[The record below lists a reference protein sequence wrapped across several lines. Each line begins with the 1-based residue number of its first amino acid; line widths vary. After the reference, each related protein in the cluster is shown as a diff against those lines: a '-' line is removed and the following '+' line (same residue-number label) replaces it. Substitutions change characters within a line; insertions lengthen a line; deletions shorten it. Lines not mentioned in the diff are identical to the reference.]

1 MTNEQ
6 IFDKCVEIYKILD
19 NDKKEEKAK
28 RELFYLLDKIQNKI
42 PYPPILNHLIRKFG
56 LYPYMNQDTSIL
68 EDRFLIE
75 CFKTNIGENEPR
87 VLHREQSRILKSLL
101 DEKESLI
108 LSAPTSFGKSFIID
122 ALIAIKKPKNILIIV
137 PTISLLDEARRRLI
151 RKFYNYK
158 IITVV
163 QQTNLESNNIFI
175 FPPERAVEYFPFI
188 NKENI
193 KLDFFVVDEF
203 YKISKEYENERFA
216 PLQNAILKYTG
227 ISNQRYYIC
236 PNIDKITNE
245 NSILCKGMKF
255 ECLNFNTVF
264 ININKCYRDKNFKKE
279 QKILE
284 IIKRDEKN
292 LVYTKSQKSIKNVC
306 KILTENTSIKKSNAL
321 LENFAKWL
329 LEYYGEHYLNDAL
342 KIGVGIHHG
351 KLHRCL
357 SQLQVKLFDEKDSL
371 KTIIS
376 TSSLIEGVN
385 IPAKNLILWD
395 NKNGTKN
402 INHFTYKNIIG
413 RSGRMF
419 KYFIGEV
426 YLFESPD
433 EDNNQEK
440 ILDVEIKS
448 ESLSINDE
456 INNEVPNNIQAEV
469 KKNQLK
475 IIDLMGKDK
484 FNLLKK
490 EASLK
495 NDLGVILKIIQ
506 ILQSEDFN
514 GEIFTYLFNDEPDKW
529 YILSKIATI
538 REFHCNNINDASNIN
553 NVELV
558 KKLSQNWI
566 KPLPKLIKD
575 MRIDLDNFFKFENHV
590 TFKVAS
596 IFSDINTL
604 QKILYPEKE
613 IDISS
618 FVTKLSNAFLPSVV
632 YTLEEFGLPRI
643 ISKKLH
649 QCKFIDF
656 ENKDLTLEQTLYKFK
671 EHKADDIV
679 NILKENNLYHDFED
693 YILNYFYDGL
703 GK

>member
-1 MTNEQ
+1 MTSEQ
-6 IFDKCVEIYKILD
+6 IFDKCVEIYEILND
-19 NDKKEEKAK
+19 NNKETEAK
-28 RELFYLLDKIQNKI
+28 RELFYLLDEIQDKAL
-42 PYPPILNHLIRKFG
+42 YPPILNHLIRQFG
-56 LYPYMNQDTSIL
+56 LYPYMNQSTSIL
-68 EDRFLIE
+68 EDRFLLE
-75 CFKTNIGENEPR
+75 CFKTNIGEDKPK
-87 VLHREQSRILKSLL
+87 VLHREQSRVLKRLL
-101 DEKESLI
+101 SNDSLI

-137 PTISLLDEARRRLI
+137 PTISLLDETRRRLT
-151 RKFYNYK
+151 RKFYDYK
-158 IITVV
+158 IITTT
-163 QQTNLESNNIFI
+163 QQTKLENNNIFI
-175 FPPERAVEYFPFI
+175 FSPERAVEYFSFI
-188 NKENI
+188 RKENI
-193 KLDFFVVDEF
+193 KLDFFIVDEF

-216 PLQNAILKYTG
+216 PLQNAILKYTN
-227 ISNQRYYIC
+227 ISSQRYYVC
-236 PNIDKITNE
+236 PNIDKINNK
-245 NSILCKGMKF
+245 NSILCEGMEF

-264 ININKCYRDKNFKKE
+264 ININKCYKEQNFKKE
-279 QKILE
+279 QKIID
-284 IIKRDEKN
+284 IIKRDEKT
-292 LVYTKSQKSIKNVC
+292 LVYTKSQNSIKNVYA
-306 KILTENTSIKKSNAL
+306 ILSKNDVVENSNIL
-321 LENFAKWL
+321 LENFSKWL
-329 LEYYGEHYLNDAL
+329 SKYYGKHYLNNAL
-342 KIGVGIHHG
+342 KIGIGIHHG

-357 SQLQVKLFDEKDSL
+357 SQLQVKLFDEKDLL

-376 TSSLIEGVN
+376 TSSLIEGIN

-395 NKNGTKN
+395 NKNGSKI
-402 INHFTYKNIIG
+402 INHLTYKNIIG

-426 YLFESPD
+426 YLFESPN

-456 INNEVPNNIQAEV
+456 INNEIPNNIQVEV
-469 KKNQLK
+469 ENNQLE
-475 IIDLMGKDK
+475 IIKLIGKDK

-495 NDLGVILKIIQ
+495 NDLEVIIKIIQ

-514 GEIFTYLFNDEPDKW
+514 SEIFTYLFNDEPDKW

-538 REFHCNNINDASNIN
+538 REFHCRNINDIN

-558 KKLSQNWI
+558 KKISRNWI
-566 KPLPKLIKD
+566 KPLPELIKD
-575 MRIDLDNFFKFENHV
+575 MQIDLDDFFKFENHV
-590 TFKVAS
+590 AFKVAS
-596 IFSDINTL
+596 LFSDINIL
-604 QKILYPEKE
+604 QKILYPEKW

-649 QCKFIDF
+649 ECKFINF
-656 ENKDLTLEQTLYKFK
+656 ENKELTLEQVLDKFK
-671 EHKADDIV
+671 EYTAGDII
-679 NILKENNLYHDFED
+679 NILKENNLYDDFED

-703 GK
+703 G

>member
-1 MTNEQ
+1 MTSEQ
-6 IFDKCVEIYKILD
+6 IFDKCVEIYEILND
-19 NDKKEEKAK
+19 NNKETEAK
-28 RELFYLLDKIQNKI
+28 RELFYLLDEIQDKAL
-42 PYPPILNHLIRKFG
+42 YPPILNHLIRQFG
-56 LYPYMNQDTSIL
+56 LYPYMNQSTSIL
-68 EDRFLIE
+68 EDRFLLE
-75 CFKTNIGENEPR
+75 CFKTNIGEDEPK
-87 VLHREQSRILKSLL
+87 VLHREQSRVLKRLL
-101 DEKESLI
+101 SNDSLI

-137 PTISLLDEARRRLI
+137 PTISLLDETRRRLT
-151 RKFYNYK
+151 RKFYDYK
-158 IITVV
+158 IITTT
-163 QQTNLESNNIFI
+163 QQTKLENNNIFI
-175 FPPERAVEYFPFI
+175 FSPERAVEYFSFI
-188 NKENI
+188 RKENI
-193 KLDFFVVDEF
+193 KLDFFIVDEF

-216 PLQNAILKYTG
+216 PLQNAILKYTN
-227 ISNQRYYIC
+227 ISSQRYYVC
-236 PNIDKITNE
+236 PNIDKINNK
-245 NSILCKGMKF
+245 NSILCEGMEF

-264 ININKCYRDKNFKKE
+264 ININKCYKEQNFKKE
-279 QKILE
+279 QKIID
-284 IIKRDEKN
+284 IIKRDEKT
-292 LVYTKSQKSIKNVC
+292 LVYTKSQNSIKNVYA
-306 KILTENTSIKKSNAL
+306 ILSKNDVVENSNIL
-321 LENFAKWL
+321 LENFSKWL
-329 LEYYGEHYLNDAL
+329 SKYYGKHYLNNAL
-342 KIGVGIHHG
+342 KIGIGIHHG

-357 SQLQVKLFDEKDSL
+357 SQLQVKLFDEKDLL

-376 TSSLIEGVN
+376 TSSLIEGIN

-395 NKNGTKN
+395 NKNGSKI
-402 INHFTYKNIIG
+402 INHLTYKNIIG

-426 YLFESPD
+426 YLFESPN

-456 INNEVPNNIQAEV
+456 INNEIPNNIQVEV
-469 KKNQLK
+469 ENNQLE
-475 IIDLMGKDK
+475 IIKLIGKHK

-495 NDLGVILKIIQ
+495 NDLEVIIKIIQ

-514 GEIFTYLFNDEPDKW
+514 SEIFTYLFNDEPDKW

-538 REFHCNNINDASNIN
+538 REFHCRNINDIN

-558 KKLSQNWI
+558 KKISRNWI
-566 KPLPKLIKD
+566 KPLPELIKD
-575 MRIDLDNFFKFENHV
+575 MQIDLDDFFKFENHV
-590 TFKVAS
+590 AFKVAS
-596 IFSDINTL
+596 LFSDINIL
-604 QKILYPEKE
+604 QKILYPEKW

-649 QCKFIDF
+649 ECKFINF
-656 ENKDLTLEQTLYKFK
+656 ENKELTLEQVLDKFK
-671 EHKADDIV
+671 EYTAGDII
-679 NILKENNLYHDFED
+679 NILKENNLYDDFED

-703 GK
+703 G

>member
-1 MTNEQ
+1 MTSEQ
-6 IFDKCVEIYKILD
+6 IFDKCVEIYEILND
-19 NDKKEEKAK
+19 NNKETEAK
-28 RELFYLLDKIQNKI
+28 RELFYLLDEIQDKAL
-42 PYPPILNHLIRKFG
+42 YPPILNHLIRQFG
-56 LYPYMNQDTSIL
+56 LYPYMNQSTSIL
-68 EDRFLIE
+68 EDRFLLE
-75 CFKTNIGENEPR
+75 CFKTNIGEDEPK
-87 VLHREQSRILKSLL
+87 VLHREQSRVLKRLL
-101 DEKESLI
+101 SNDSLI

-137 PTISLLDEARRRLI
+137 PTISLLDETRRRLT
-151 RKFYNYK
+151 RKFYDYK
-158 IITVV
+158 IITTT
-163 QQTNLESNNIFI
+163 QQTKLENNNIFI
-175 FPPERAVEYFPFI
+175 FSPERAVEYFSFI
-188 NKENI
+188 RKENI
-193 KLDFFVVDEF
+193 KLDFFIVDEF

-216 PLQNAILKYTG
+216 PLQNAILKYTN
-227 ISNQRYYIC
+227 ISSQRYYVC
-236 PNIDKITNE
+236 PNIDKINNK
-245 NSILCKGMKF
+245 NSILCEGMEF

-264 ININKCYRDKNFKKE
+264 ININKCYKEQNFKKE
-279 QKILE
+279 QKIID
-284 IIKRDEKN
+284 IIKRDEKT
-292 LVYTKSQKSIKNVC
+292 LVYTKSQNSIKNVYA
-306 KILTENTSIKKSNAL
+306 ILSKNDVVENSNIL
-321 LENFAKWL
+321 LENFSKWL
-329 LEYYGEHYLNDAL
+329 SKYYGKHYLNNAL
-342 KIGVGIHHG
+342 KIGIGIHHG

-357 SQLQVKLFDEKDSL
+357 SQLQVKLFDEKDLL

-376 TSSLIEGVN
+376 TSSLIEGIN

-395 NKNGTKN
+395 NKNGSKI
-402 INHFTYKNIIG
+402 INHLTYKNIIG

-426 YLFESPD
+426 YLFESPN

-456 INNEVPNNIQAEV
+456 INNEIPNNIQVEV
-469 KKNQLK
+469 ENNQLE
-475 IIDLMGKDK
+475 IIKLIGKDK

-495 NDLGVILKIIQ
+495 NDLEVIIKIIQ

-514 GEIFTYLFNDEPDKW
+514 SEIFTYLFNDEPDKW

-538 REFHCNNINDASNIN
+538 REFHCRNINDIN

-558 KKLSQNWI
+558 KKISRNWI
-566 KPLPKLIKD
+566 KPLPELIKD
-575 MRIDLDNFFKFENHV
+575 MQIDLDDFFKFENHV
-590 TFKVAS
+590 AFKVAS
-596 IFSDINTL
+596 LFSDINIL
-604 QKILYPEKE
+604 QKILYPEKW

-649 QCKFIDF
+649 KCKFINF
-656 ENKDLTLEQTLYKFK
+656 ENKELTLEQVLDKFK
-671 EHKADDIV
+671 EYTAGDII
-679 NILKENNLYHDFED
+679 NILKENNLYDDFED

-703 GK
+703 G

>member
-1 MTNEQ
+1 MTSEQ
-6 IFDKCVEIYKILD
+6 IFDKCVEIYEILND
-19 NDKKEEKAK
+19 NNKETEAK
-28 RELFYLLDKIQNKI
+28 RELFYLLDEIQDKAL
-42 PYPPILNHLIRKFG
+42 YPPILNHLIRQFG
-56 LYPYMNQDTSIL
+56 LYPYMNQSTSIL
-68 EDRFLIE
+68 EDRFLLE
-75 CFKTNIGENEPR
+75 CFKTNIGEDEPK
-87 VLHREQSRILKSLL
+87 VLHREQSRVLKRLL
-101 DEKESLI
+101 SNDSLI

-137 PTISLLDEARRRLI
+137 PTISLLDETRRRLT
-151 RKFYNYK
+151 RKFYDYK
-158 IITVV
+158 IITTT
-163 QQTNLESNNIFI
+163 QQTKLENNNIFI
-175 FPPERAVEYFPFI
+175 FSPERAVEYFSFI
-188 NKENI
+188 RKENI
-193 KLDFFVVDEF
+193 KLDFFIVDEF

-216 PLQNAILKYTG
+216 PLQNAILKYTN
-227 ISNQRYYIC
+227 ISSQRYYVC
-236 PNIDKITNE
+236 PNIDKINNK
-245 NSILCKGMKF
+245 NSILCEGMEF

-264 ININKCYRDKNFKKE
+264 ININKCYKEQNFKKE
-279 QKILE
+279 QKIID
-284 IIKRDEKN
+284 IIKRDEKT
-292 LVYTKSQKSIKNVC
+292 LVYTKSQNSIKNVYA
-306 KILTENTSIKKSNAL
+306 ILSKNDVVENSNIL
-321 LENFAKWL
+321 LENFSKWL
-329 LEYYGEHYLNDAL
+329 SKYYGKHYLNNAL
-342 KIGVGIHHG
+342 KIGIGIHHG

-357 SQLQVKLFDEKDSL
+357 SQLQVKLFDEKDLL

-376 TSSLIEGVN
+376 TSSLIEGIN

-395 NKNGTKN
+395 NKNGSKI
-402 INHFTYKNIIG
+402 INHLTYKNIIG

-426 YLFESPD
+426 YLFESPN

-456 INNEVPNNIQAEV
+456 INNEIPNNIQVEV
-469 KKNQLK
+469 ENNQLE
-475 IIDLMGKDK
+475 IIKLIGKDK

-495 NDLGVILKIIQ
+495 NDIEVIIKIIQ

-514 GEIFTYLFNDEPDKW
+514 SEIFTYLFNDEPDKW

-538 REFHCNNINDASNIN
+538 REFHCRNINDIN

-558 KKLSQNWI
+558 KKISRNWI
-566 KPLPKLIKD
+566 KPLPELIKD
-575 MRIDLDNFFKFENHV
+575 MQIDLDDFFKFENHV
-590 TFKVAS
+590 AFKVAS
-596 IFSDINTL
+596 LFSDINIL
-604 QKILYPEKE
+604 QKILYPEKW

-649 QCKFIDF
+649 ECKFINF
-656 ENKDLTLEQTLYKFK
+656 ENKELTLEQVLDKFK
-671 EHKADDIV
+671 EYTAGDII
-679 NILKENNLYHDFED
+679 NILKENNLYDDFED

-703 GK
+703 G

>member
-1 MTNEQ
+1 MTSEQ
-6 IFDKCVEIYKILD
+6 IFDKCVEIYEILND
-19 NDKKEEKAK
+19 NNKETEAK
-28 RELFYLLDKIQNKI
+28 RELFYLLDEIQDKAL
-42 PYPPILNHLIRKFG
+42 YPPILNHLIRQFG
-56 LYPYMNQDTSIL
+56 LYPYMNQSTSIL
-68 EDRFLIE
+68 EDRFLLE
-75 CFKTNIGENEPR
+75 CFKTNIGEDEPK
-87 VLHREQSRILKSLL
+87 VLHREQSRVLKRLL
-101 DEKESLI
+101 SNDSLI

-137 PTISLLDEARRRLI
+137 PTISLLDETRRRLT

-158 IITVV
+158 IITTT
-163 QQTNLESNNIFI
+163 QQTKLENNNIFI
-175 FPPERAVEYFPFI
+175 FSPERAVEYFSFI
-188 NKENI
+188 RKENI
-193 KLDFFVVDEF
+193 KLDFFIVDEF

-216 PLQNAILKYTG
+216 PLQNAILKYTN
-227 ISNQRYYIC
+227 ISSQRYYVC
-236 PNIDKITNE
+236 PNIDKINNK
-245 NSILCKGMKF
+245 NSILCEGMEF

-264 ININKCYRDKNFKKE
+264 ININKCYKEQNFKKE
-279 QKILE
+279 QKIID
-284 IIKRDEKN
+284 IIKRDEKT
-292 LVYTKSQKSIKNVC
+292 LVYTKSQNSIKNVYA
-306 KILTENTSIKKSNAL
+306 ILSKNDVVENSNIL
-321 LENFAKWL
+321 LENFSKWL
-329 LEYYGEHYLNDAL
+329 SKYYGKHYLNNAL
-342 KIGVGIHHG
+342 KIGIGIHHG

-357 SQLQVKLFDEKDSL
+357 SQLQVKLFDEKDLL

-376 TSSLIEGVN
+376 TSSLIEGIN

-395 NKNGTKN
+395 NKNGSKI
-402 INHFTYKNIIG
+402 INHLTYKNIIG

-426 YLFESPD
+426 YLFESPN

-456 INNEVPNNIQAEV
+456 INNEIPNNIQVEV
-469 KKNQLK
+469 ENNQLE
-475 IIDLMGKDK
+475 IIKLIGKDK

-495 NDLGVILKIIQ
+495 NDLEVIIKIIQ

-514 GEIFTYLFNDEPDKW
+514 SEIFTYLFNDEPDKW

-538 REFHCNNINDASNIN
+538 REFHCRNINDIN

-558 KKLSQNWI
+558 KKISRNWI
-566 KPLPKLIKD
+566 KPLPELIKD
-575 MRIDLDNFFKFENHV
+575 MQIDLDDFFKFENHV
-590 TFKVAS
+590 AFKVAS
-596 IFSDINTL
+596 LFSDINIL
-604 QKILYPEKE
+604 QKILYPEKW

-649 QCKFIDF
+649 ECKFINF
-656 ENKDLTLEQTLYKFK
+656 ENKELTLEQVLDKFK
-671 EHKADDIV
+671 EYTAGDII
-679 NILKENNLYHDFED
+679 NILKENNLYDDFED

-703 GK
+703 G

>member
-1 MTNEQ
+1 MTSEQ
-6 IFDKCVEIYKILD
+6 IFDKCVEIYEILND
-19 NDKKEEKAK
+19 NNKETEAK
-28 RELFYLLDKIQNKI
+28 RELFYLLDEIQDKAL
-42 PYPPILNHLIRKFG
+42 YPPILNHLIRQFG
-56 LYPYMNQDTSIL
+56 LYPYMNQSTSIL
-68 EDRFLIE
+68 EDRFLLE
-75 CFKTNIGENEPR
+75 CFKTNIGEDEPK
-87 VLHREQSRILKSLL
+87 VLHREQSRVLKRLL
-101 DEKESLI
+101 SNDSLI

-137 PTISLLDEARRRLI
+137 PTISLLDETRRRLT
-151 RKFYNYK
+151 RKFYDYK
-158 IITVV
+158 IITTT
-163 QQTNLESNNIFI
+163 QQTKLENNNIFI
-175 FPPERAVEYFPFI
+175 FSPERAVEYFSFI
-188 NKENI
+188 RKENI
-193 KLDFFVVDEF
+193 KLDFFIVDEF

-216 PLQNAILKYTG
+216 PLQNAILKYTN
-227 ISNQRYYIC
+227 ISSQRYYVC
-236 PNIDKITNE
+236 PNIDKINNK
-245 NSILCKGMKF
+245 NSILCEGMEF

-264 ININKCYRDKNFKKE
+264 ININKCYKEQNFKKE
-279 QKILE
+279 QKIID
-284 IIKRDEKN
+284 IIKRDEKT
-292 LVYTKSQKSIKNVC
+292 LVYTKSQNSIKNVYA
-306 KILTENTSIKKSNAL
+306 ILSKNDVVENSNIL
-321 LENFAKWL
+321 LENFSKWL
-329 LEYYGEHYLNDAL
+329 SKYYGKHYLNNAL
-342 KIGVGIHHG
+342 KIGIGIHHG

-357 SQLQVKLFDEKDSL
+357 SQLQVKLFDEKDLL

-376 TSSLIEGVN
+376 TSSLIEGIN

-395 NKNGTKN
+395 NKNGSKI
-402 INHFTYKNIIG
+402 INHLTYKNIIG

-426 YLFESPD
+426 YLFESPN

-456 INNEVPNNIQAEV
+456 INNEIPNNIQVEV
-469 KKNQLK
+469 ENNQLE
-475 IIDLMGKDK
+475 IIKLIGKDK

-495 NDLGVILKIIQ
+495 NDLEVIIKIIQ

-514 GEIFTYLFNDEPDKW
+514 SEIFTYLFNDEPNKW

-538 REFHCNNINDASNIN
+538 REFHCRNINDIN

-558 KKLSQNWI
+558 KKISRNWI
-566 KPLPKLIKD
+566 KPLPELIKD
-575 MRIDLDNFFKFENHV
+575 MQIDLDDFFKFENHV
-590 TFKVAS
+590 AFKVAS
-596 IFSDINTL
+596 LFSDINIL
-604 QKILYPEKE
+604 QKILYPEKW

-649 QCKFIDF
+649 ECKFINF
-656 ENKDLTLEQTLYKFK
+656 ENKELTLEQVLDKFK
-671 EHKADDIV
+671 EYTAGDII
-679 NILKENNLYHDFED
+679 NILKENNLYDDFED

-703 GK
+703 G

>member
-1 MTNEQ
+1 MTSEQ
-6 IFDKCVEIYKILD
+6 IFDKCVEIYEILND
-19 NDKKEEKAK
+19 NNKETEAK
-28 RELFYLLDKIQNKI
+28 RELFYLLDEIQDKAL
-42 PYPPILNHLIRKFG
+42 YPPILNHLIGQFG
-56 LYPYMNQDTSIL
+56 LYPYMNQSTSIL
-68 EDRFLIE
+68 EDRFLLE
-75 CFKTNIGENEPR
+75 CFKTNIGEDEPK
-87 VLHREQSRILKSLL
+87 VLHREQSRVLKRLL
-101 DEKESLI
+101 SNDSLI

-137 PTISLLDEARRRLI
+137 PTISLLDETRRRLT
-151 RKFYNYK
+151 RKFYDYK
-158 IITVV
+158 IITTT
-163 QQTNLESNNIFI
+163 QQTKLENNNIFI
-175 FPPERAVEYFPFI
+175 FSPERAVEYFSFI
-188 NKENI
+188 RKENI
-193 KLDFFVVDEF
+193 KLDFFIVDEF

-216 PLQNAILKYTG
+216 PLQNAILKYTN
-227 ISNQRYYIC
+227 ISSQRYYVC
-236 PNIDKITNE
+236 PNIDKINNK
-245 NSILCKGMKF
+245 NSILCEGMEF

-264 ININKCYRDKNFKKE
+264 ININKCYKEQNFKKE
-279 QKILE
+279 QKIID
-284 IIKRDEKN
+284 IIKRDEKT
-292 LVYTKSQKSIKNVC
+292 LVYTKSQNSIKNVYA
-306 KILTENTSIKKSNAL
+306 ILSKNDVVENSNIL
-321 LENFAKWL
+321 LENFSKWL
-329 LEYYGEHYLNDAL
+329 SKYYGKHYLNNAL
-342 KIGVGIHHG
+342 KIGIGIHHG

-357 SQLQVKLFDEKDSL
+357 SQLQVKLFDEKDLL

-376 TSSLIEGVN
+376 TSSLIEGIN

-395 NKNGTKN
+395 NKNGSKI
-402 INHFTYKNIIG
+402 INHLTYKNIIG

-426 YLFESPD
+426 YLFESPN

-456 INNEVPNNIQAEV
+456 INNEIPNNIQVEV
-469 KKNQLK
+469 ENNQLE
-475 IIDLMGKDK
+475 IIKLIGKDK

-495 NDLGVILKIIQ
+495 NDLEVIIKIIQ

-514 GEIFTYLFNDEPDKW
+514 SEIFTYLFNDEPDKW

-538 REFHCNNINDASNIN
+538 REFHCRNINDIN

-558 KKLSQNWI
+558 KKISRNWI
-566 KPLPKLIKD
+566 KPLPELIKD
-575 MRIDLDNFFKFENHV
+575 MQIDLDDFFKFENHV
-590 TFKVAS
+590 AFKVAS
-596 IFSDINTL
+596 LFSDINIL
-604 QKILYPEKE
+604 QKILYPEKW

-649 QCKFIDF
+649 ECKFINF
-656 ENKDLTLEQTLYKFK
+656 ENKELTLEQVLDKFK
-671 EHKADDIV
+671 EYTAGDII
-679 NILKENNLYHDFED
+679 NILKENNLYDDFED

-703 GK
+703 G

>member
-1 MTNEQ
+1 MTSEQ
-6 IFDKCVEIYKILD
+6 IFDKCVEIYEILND
-19 NDKKEEKAK
+19 NNKETEAK
-28 RELFYLLDKIQNKI
+28 RELFYLLDEIQDKAL
-42 PYPPILNHLIRKFG
+42 YPPILNHLIRQFG
-56 LYPYMNQDTSIL
+56 LYPYMNQSTSIL
-68 EDRFLIE
+68 EDRFLLE
-75 CFKTNIGENEPR
+75 CFKTNIGEDEPK
-87 VLHREQSRILKSLL
+87 VLHREQSRVLKRLL
-101 DEKESLI
+101 SNDSLI

-137 PTISLLDEARRRLI
+137 PTISLLDETRRRLT
-151 RKFYNYK
+151 RKFYDYK
-158 IITVV
+158 IITTT
-163 QQTNLESNNIFI
+163 QQTKLENNNIFI
-175 FPPERAVEYFPFI
+175 FSPERAVEYFSFI
-188 NKENI
+188 RKENI
-193 KLDFFVVDEF
+193 KLDFFIVDEF

-216 PLQNAILKYTG
+216 PLQNAILKYTN
-227 ISNQRYYIC
+227 ISSQRYYVC
-236 PNIDKITNE
+236 PNIDKINNK
-245 NSILCKGMKF
+245 NSILCEGMKF

-264 ININKCYRDKNFKKE
+264 ININKCYKEQNFKKE
-279 QKILE
+279 QKIID
-284 IIKRDEKN
+284 IIKRDEKT
-292 LVYTKSQKSIKNVC
+292 LVYTKSQNSIKNVYA
-306 KILTENTSIKKSNAL
+306 ILSKNDVVENSNIL
-321 LENFAKWL
+321 LENFSKWL
-329 LEYYGEHYLNDAL
+329 SKYYGKHYLNNAL
-342 KIGVGIHHG
+342 KIGIGIHHG

-357 SQLQVKLFDEKDSL
+357 SQLQVKLFDEKDLL

-376 TSSLIEGVN
+376 TSSLIEGIN

-395 NKNGTKN
+395 NKNGSKI
-402 INHFTYKNIIG
+402 INHLTYKNIIG

-426 YLFESPD
+426 YLFESPN

-456 INNEVPNNIQAEV
+456 INNEIPNNIQVEV
-469 KKNQLK
+469 ENNQLE
-475 IIDLMGKDK
+475 IIKLIGKDK

-495 NDLGVILKIIQ
+495 NDLEVIIKIIQ

-514 GEIFTYLFNDEPDKW
+514 SEIFTYLFNDEPDKW

-538 REFHCNNINDASNIN
+538 REFHCRNINDIN

-558 KKLSQNWI
+558 KKISRNWI
-566 KPLPKLIKD
+566 KPLPELIKD
-575 MRIDLDNFFKFENHV
+575 MQIDLDDFFKFENHV
-590 TFKVAS
+590 AFKVAS
-596 IFSDINTL
+596 LFSDINIL
-604 QKILYPEKE
+604 QKILYPEKW

-649 QCKFIDF
+649 ECKFINF
-656 ENKDLTLEQTLYKFK
+656 ENKELTLEQVLDKFK
-671 EHKADDIV
+671 EYTAGDII
-679 NILKENNLYHDFED
+679 NILKENNLYDDFED

-703 GK
+703 G

>member
-1 MTNEQ
+1 MTSEQ
-6 IFDKCVEIYKILD
+6 IFDKCVEIYEILND
-19 NDKKEEKAK
+19 NNKETEAK
-28 RELFYLLDKIQNKI
+28 RELFYLLDEIQDKAL
-42 PYPPILNHLIRKFG
+42 YPPILNHLIRQFG
-56 LYPYMNQDTSIL
+56 LYPYMNQSTSIL
-68 EDRFLIE
+68 EDRFLLE
-75 CFKTNIGENEPR
+75 CFKTNIGEDEPK
-87 VLHREQSRILKSLL
+87 VLHREQSRVLKRLL
-101 DEKESLI
+101 SNDSLI

-137 PTISLLDEARRRLI
+137 PTISLLDETRRRLT
-151 RKFYNYK
+151 RKFYDYK
-158 IITVV
+158 IITTT
-163 QQTNLESNNIFI
+163 QQTKLENNNIFI
-175 FPPERAVEYFPFI
+175 FSPERAVEYFSFI
-188 NKENI
+188 RKENI
-193 KLDFFVVDEF
+193 KLDFFIVDEF

-216 PLQNAILKYTG
+216 PLQNAILKYTN
-227 ISNQRYYIC
+227 ISSQRYYVC
-236 PNIDKITNE
+236 PNIDKINNK
-245 NSILCKGMKF
+245 NSILCEGMEF

-264 ININKCYRDKNFKKE
+264 ININKCYKEQNFKKE
-279 QKILE
+279 QKIID
-284 IIKRDEKN
+284 IIKRDEKT
-292 LVYTKSQKSIKNVC
+292 LVYTKSQNSIKNVYA
-306 KILTENTSIKKSNAL
+306 ILSKNDVVENSNIL
-321 LENFAKWL
+321 LENFSKWL
-329 LEYYGEHYLNDAL
+329 SKYYGKHYLNNAL
-342 KIGVGIHHG
+342 KIGIGIHHG

-357 SQLQVKLFDEKDSL
+357 SQLQVKLFDEKDLL

-376 TSSLIEGVN
+376 TSSLIEGIN

-395 NKNGTKN
+395 NKNGSKI
-402 INHFTYKNIIG
+402 INHLTYKNIIG

-426 YLFESPD
+426 YLFESPN

-456 INNEVPNNIQAEV
+456 INNEIPNNIQVEV
-469 KKNQLK
+469 ENNQLE
-475 IIDLMGKDK
+475 IIKLIGKDK

-495 NDLGVILKIIQ
+495 NDLEVIIKIIQ

-514 GEIFTYLFNDEPDKW
+514 SEIFTYLFNDEPDKW

-538 REFHCNNINDASNIN
+538 REFHCRNINDIN

-558 KKLSQNWI
+558 KKISRNWI
-566 KPLPKLIKD
+566 KPLPELIKD
-575 MRIDLDNFFKFENHV
+575 MQIDLDDFFKFENHV
-590 TFKVAS
+590 AFKVAS
-596 IFSDINTL
+596 LFSDINIL
-604 QKILYPEKE
+604 QKILYPEKW

-649 QCKFIDF
+649 ECKFINF
-656 ENKDLTLEQTLYKFK
+656 ENKELTLEQVLDKFK
-671 EHKADDIV
+671 EYTAGDII
-679 NILKENNLYHDFED
+679 NILKENNLYDDFED

-703 GK
+703 G